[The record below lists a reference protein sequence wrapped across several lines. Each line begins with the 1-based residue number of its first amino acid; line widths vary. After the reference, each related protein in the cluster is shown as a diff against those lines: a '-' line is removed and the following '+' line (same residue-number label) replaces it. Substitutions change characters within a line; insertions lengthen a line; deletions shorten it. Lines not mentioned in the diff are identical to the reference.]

1 MTVDDWFGPTYRGEV
16 SESPAPPRPP
26 AAPSES
32 GAADATEQSTENPIA
47 IAGIL
52 VSVMGLV
59 LAIIVVGG
67 FIGFVGFILSAIGF
81 KRSKTGLNGRR
92 LAIGGMVLGVLAVVV
107 AVLSTVIIVQAIND
121 GDSFLF
127 GDANNTL
134 NEEFPPEDDV
144 DLVEC
149 RASNSGAI
157 GQAVVTITNKSDR
170 TAAYLV
176 DIEWMDDSGEA
187 VTSSVRSAPAESG
200 ETIDVRVIDL
210 TGRGDP
216 QTCELAQIDRTVN
229 PFGG

>member
-1 MTVDDWFGPTYRGEV
+1 M
-16 SESPAPPRPP
+16 SESPTPPRPP
-26 AAPSES
+26 AAPSDS
-32 GAADATEQSTENPIA
+32 GAAAATEESTENPIA

-67 FIGFVGFILSAIGF
+67 FIGLTGFILSAIGY
-81 KRSKTGLNGRR
+81 KRSKAGLDGRR
-92 LAIGGMVLGVLAVVV
+92 LAIGGMVLGVLAVAF
-107 AVLSTVIIVQAIND
+107 AVLSTFIIVQALND

-127 GDANNTL
+127 GDSDSAL

-157 GQAVVTITNKSDR
+157 GQAVVTITNNSDR

-176 DIEWMDDSGEA
+176 DIAWVDDSGAA

-210 TGRGDP
+210 TGMGDP
-216 QTCELAQIDRTVN
+216 DTCELTQIDRTVN
-229 PFGG
+229 PFGS

>member
-1 MTVDDWFGPTYRGEV
+1 
-16 SESPAPPRPP
+16 
-26 AAPSES
+26 
-32 GAADATEQSTENPIA
+32 
-47 IAGIL
+47 
-52 VSVMGLV
+52 MGLV

-67 FIGFVGFILSAIGF
+67 FIGLTGFILSAIGY
-81 KRSKTGLNGRR
+81 KRSKAGLDGRR
-92 LAIGGMVLGVLAVVV
+92 LAIGGMVLGVLAVAF
-107 AVLSTVIIVQAIND
+107 AVLSTFIIVQALND

-127 GDANNTL
+127 GDSDSAL

-157 GQAVVTITNKSDR
+157 GQAVVTITNNSDR

-176 DIEWMDDSGEA
+176 DIAWVDDSGAA

-210 TGRGDP
+210 TGMGDP
-216 QTCELAQIDRTVN
+216 DTCELTHIDRTVN
-229 PFGG
+229 PFGS